1 MVGSRRVPPPRTALL
16 LCAAALCAAC
26 GEGVPILMYHSV
38 GDAGEPLTVTP
49 DELDAQLD
57 FLRSAGF
64 QTVTLREVLDAQDGA
79 GKLPRRPVV
88 LTFDDGYQDAA
99 LQVLPRL
106 LARGQKATFFIV
118 SGFCAPDQASRV
130 AQGRHE
136 FLTWPEVRALA
147 DAGMEIGSHTV
158 SHRKLSEMHRDELRA
173 EIEHSRAALQGYVG
187 QRIDFFA
194 YPFNEQRQW
203 VRRAVER
210 AGYRGAVVGAHGNND
225 PFTLQR
231 LTMHRG
237 ISAADLRSMLA
248 ESWETTYT
256 GGG

>member
-1 MVGSRRVPPPRTALL
+1 MVGSARVPPRATAMLL
-16 LCAAALCAAC
+16 SAALCAAC

-38 GDAGEPLTVTP
+38 GDATDRLTVP
-49 DELDAQLD
+49 PHELEAQLD

-64 QTVTLREVLDAQDGA
+64 ETVTLREMLDAQDGS
-79 GKLPRRPVV
+79 GKLPRHPVV

-99 LQVLPRL
+99 TEVLPRL

-118 SGFCAPDQASRV
+118 SGFCGQDAATRV
-130 AQGRHE
+130 VQGQRSY
-136 FLTWPEVRALA
+136 LVWPEVRALRN
-147 DAGMEIGSHTV
+147 AGMEIGSHTV
-158 SHRKLSEMHRDELRA
+158 THCKLRGLHGADLRA
-173 EIEHSRAALQGYVG
+173 EIERSRAALQGYLG

-194 YPFNEQRQW
+194 YPYGDQVPW
-203 VRRAVER
+203 VRRAVEK
-210 AGYRGAVVGAHGNND
+210 AGYRGAVVGAQGNTD

-237 ISAADLRSMLA
+237 ISPADLRSMLS
-248 ESWETTYT
+248 ESWETAYT

>member
-1 MVGSRRVPPPRTALL
+1 MVGSRRVPPACTALL
-16 LCAAALCAAC
+16 LCAALCAAC

-38 GDAGEPLTVTP
+38 GDGGEPLTVKP

-57 FLRSAGF
+57 FLRAEGF
-64 QTVTLREVLDAQDGA
+64 QTITLREVLDAQDGA
-79 GKLPRRPVV
+79 GKLPRHPVV

-99 LQVLPRL
+99 TQVLPRL

-118 SGFCAPDQASRV
+118 SGFCAPDEASRV
-130 AQGRHE
+130 NQGRHRY
-136 FLTWPEVRALA
+136 LTWPEVRALA

-158 SHRKLSEMHRDELRA
+158 SHRNLSGMRKDELHA
-173 EIEHSRAALQGYVG
+173 EIEHSRAALQAYAG
-187 QRIDFFA
+187 QHVDFFA
-194 YPFNEQRQW
+194 YPFNDQRQW
-203 VRRAVER
+203 VRRAVEE
-210 AGYRGAVVGAHGNND
+210 AGYRGAVVGAHGNTD

-237 ISAADLRSMLA
+237 ISAADLRSMLS
-248 ESWETTYT
+248 ESWESSYT